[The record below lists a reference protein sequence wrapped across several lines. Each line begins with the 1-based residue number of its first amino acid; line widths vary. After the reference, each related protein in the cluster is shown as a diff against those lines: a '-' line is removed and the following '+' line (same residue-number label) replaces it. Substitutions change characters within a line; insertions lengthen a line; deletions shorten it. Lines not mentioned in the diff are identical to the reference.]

1 MKKQHPYHNDSMWK
15 GASPEIF
22 SNAIDLRKKLTEA
35 EQILWE
41 QLESNKFYNLKFRRK
56 HPILNY
62 VVDFYCHKL
71 KLVIE
76 IDGGD
81 HETKE
86 QIEKD
91 RQRTENLIFNG
102 LTVIRYTNRQVK
114 DNIRDVLTG
123 IEEFI
128 AEYKKNKK

>member
-1 MKKQHPYHNDSMWK
+1 MAKNKLQHSDSMWK

-22 SNAIDLRKKLTEA
+22 SNAEDMRNNLTEA
-35 EQILWE
+35 EKLLWE
-41 QLESNKFYNLKFRRK
+41 QLESNKFHNLKFRRQ

-76 IDGGD
+76 IDGGY
-81 HETKE
+81 HENKE

-91 RQRTENLIFNG
+91 RERTENLIFNE
-102 LTVIRYTNRQVK
+102 LTVIRYTNSQVK
-114 DNIRDVLTG
+114 EDITAVLTG

-128 AEYKKNKK
+128 GEYKKKKK

>member
-1 MKKQHPYHNDSMWK
+1 MSKNKLQHNDSMWK

-22 SNAIDLRKKLTEA
+22 SNAKDLRNKITEA
-35 EQILWE
+35 EGLLWE
-41 QLESNKFYNLKFRRK
+41 QLKSNKFHNLKFRRQ

-76 IDGGD
+76 IDGGY
-81 HETKE
+81 HANKE

-91 RQRTENLIFNG
+91 NQRTENLIFNE
-102 LTVIRYTNRQVK
+102 LKVIRFTNSQVK
-114 DNIRDVLTG
+114 DNIEDVLIG
-123 IEEFI
+123 IEELI
-128 AEYKKNKK
+128 VEYKK

>member
-1 MKKQHPYHNDSMWK
+1 MAKNKLQHNDSMWK
-15 GASPEIF
+15 GASLEIF
-22 SNAIDLRKKLTEA
+22 SNAKDLRNNLTEA
-35 EQILWE
+35 EKLLWE
-41 QLESNKFYNLKFRRK
+41 QLESNKFHNFKFRRQ

-76 IDGGD
+76 IDGGY
-81 HETKE
+81 HENKE

-91 RQRTENLIFNG
+91 RERTENLIFNE
-102 LTVIRYTNRQVK
+102 LTVIRYTNSQVK
-114 DNIRDVLTG
+114 DNITAVLTG

>member
-1 MKKQHPYHNDSMWK
+1 MERCFSGN
-15 GASPEIF
+15 F
-22 SNAIDLRKKLTEA
+22 SNAINLRKNLTEA
-35 EQILWE
+35 EQLLWE
-41 QLESNKFYNLKFRRK
+41 QLESNKFHNLKFRRQ

-76 IDGGD
+76 IDGGY

-91 RQRTENLIFNG
+91 RQRTENLIFNE

-114 DNIRDVLTG
+114 DNIRAVLTG